1 MDEFQAAVLDVKLPH
16 LDEDNEIRRKI
27 SKYYRENIK
36 NSLITLPKVMMS
48 CLTFGTFL
56 PLGVSIEMN

>member
-36 NSLITLPKVMMS
+36 NSLITLPKVNDELS
-48 CLTFGTFL
+48 HVWHIL

>member
-36 NSLITLPKVMMS
+36 IH
-48 CLTFGTFL
+48 
-56 PLGVSIEMN
+56 